1 MIWMLKYKNYT
12 SFSYNNKFN
21 KKFNNKSK
29 NSSYSNNKYSKNN

>member
-1 MIWMLKYKNYT
+1 MLKYKNYT